1 MSISANASAGW
12 HVVGHDWLRRRVPQE
27 LQVRRTLQREDL
39 GDEGERRSGA
49 PQSLLDERDVQTQRA
64 REEGVRTPVRWLSV
78 LKPLKLKK
86 FLLYS

>member
-1 MSISANASAGW
+1 MSISATASVGR

-27 LQVRRTLQREDL
+27 LQVRRTIQREDL

-64 REEGVRTPVRWLSV
+64 REEGVRTTVR
-78 LKPLKLKK
+78 
-86 FLLYS
+86 